1 MNAMLT
7 LFAPVEMMPALQS
20 AVASVYRLD
29 ELVEIKDLLL
39 EKPEASA
46 FHLIIRQKDGIRQTI
61 DWRNVSPP
69 YLLPEEIP
77 LNEHNL
83 LGLVFARLGNFEKA
97 CEYLEGNAVLLNDVR
112 ILHRLQNG
120 IPVDPSQLTSDFNA
134 FEEYR
139 FCHNSAILH
148 HYAASERSFD
158 ADKTRYFY
166 REALNSAPNGEYYA
180 FTARHYAT
188 FLTDTSDLQQ
198 AETILQ
204 QAIPM
209 ALSDDAVPELKAGL
223 CQAWMKK
230 LVVPYDN
237 ALLDNLKNTLWE
249 VLQHYRKQE
258 RETEEALL
266 LIDAAQV
273 ANYAE
278 SFSESLGYINRA
290 VDILRREGLVELLA
304 QALHRR
310 GILLYTWAKNG
321 NPQFF
326 RPALDSFQEALKTFN
341 REDAPDVFADIQQYL
356 GVIYSEMPDE
366 EQKRSLWA
374 GISSS
379 SFQQA
384 LQFFQK
390 ETHPYEYAM
399 VCNNYANALGK
410 YPEAV
415 HTDNFEKAL
424 FYYNEALEVRSAKAW
439 PFERAVTLLN
449 YVEACWHL
457 NIAGKS
463 NQALFEEMKT
473 KTREA
478 FELTTDPKMREEAR
492 NQMEK
497 LETLRLVL
505 DAEN

>member
-1 MNAMLT
+1 
-7 LFAPVEMMPALQS
+7 
-20 AVASVYRLD
+20 
-29 ELVEIKDLLL
+29 
-39 EKPEASA
+39 
-46 FHLIIRQKDGIRQTI
+46 
-61 DWRNVSPP
+61 
-69 YLLPEEIP
+69 
-77 LNEHNL
+77 
-83 LGLVFARLGNFEKA
+83 
-97 CEYLEGNAVLLNDVR
+97 
-112 ILHRLQNG
+112 
-120 IPVDPSQLTSDFNA
+120 
-134 FEEYR
+134 
-139 FCHNSAILH
+139 
-148 HYAASERSFD
+148 
-158 ADKTRYFY
+158 
-166 REALNSAPNGEYYA
+166 
-180 FTARHYAT
+180 
-188 FLTDTSDLQQ
+188 
-198 AETILQ
+198 
-204 QAIPM
+204 
-209 ALSDDAVPELKAGL
+209 
-223 CQAWMKK
+223 
-230 LVVPYDN
+230 
-237 ALLDNLKNTLWE
+237 
-249 VLQHYRKQE
+249 
-258 RETEEALL
+258 
-266 LIDAAQV
+266 
-273 ANYAE
+273 
-278 SFSESLGYINRA
+278 
-290 VDILRREGLVELLA
+290 
-304 QALHRR
+304 
-310 GILLYTWAKNG
+310 
-321 NPQFF
+321 
-326 RPALDSFQEALKTFN
+326 
-341 REDAPDVFADIQQYL
+341 
-356 GVIYSEMPDE
+356 MPDE

-463 NQALFEEMKT
+463 NQALFEEMKA